1 MVASEAGVEEAGAE
15 SFVDRQ
21 QALFSQGFSFSGY
34 ERDLCCLN
42 LGEGRFLDISG
53 VSGVDSI
60 TDGRATVFADFD
72 DDGDTDIFLNGIQ
85 GSAQLLFRNQV
96 GAGNGFLR
104 LSLRGTESGRDAFGA
119 VVRVKSSAGTST
131 RIKSGGSG
139 YLAQSDPRL
148 LFGLGGDESVEQVVV
163 SWPSG
168 REQRFGPFPTRSSW
182 LLIEGEKEP
191 RRLAEKVTSLPDPVP
206 EEERALAGLQLRR
219 GATFPSI
226 EVQGLDGEPVL
237 LTEGTAEHRFTLIN
251 LWATWCVNCRH
262 EMPVLAALQEELG
275 SETLRVIGLSL
286 DRPEDATKI
295 EAFVADHEIPYSIRI
310 ATEQAIEKIF
320 AGEQVIVPLSFLL
333 DGEGMIVETL
343 PGWSPA
349 IERQLR
355 AALGVTDEER

>member
-1 MVASEAGVEEAGAE
+1 MEEAGAE

-42 LGEGRFLDISG
+42 LGEGRYLDISG
-53 VSGVDSI
+53 VSGLDSI
-60 TDGRATVFADFD
+60 TDGRAAVFADFD
-72 DDGDTDIFLNGIQ
+72 DDGDTDVFLNGIQ

-119 VVRVKSSAGTST
+119 VVRVKSSAGTLT

-148 LFGLGGDESVEQVVV
+148 LFGLGGNERVEEVVV

-168 REQRFGPFPTRSSW
+168 RKQRFGPFPARSSW
-182 LLIEGEKEP
+182 LLIEDEQEP
-191 RRLAEKVTSLPDPVP
+191 RRLSESATSLPDPIS
-206 EEERALAGLQLRR
+206 EEERALAGLQLRP

-226 EVQGLDGEPVL
+226 EVQGLDGETVRL
-237 LTEGTAEHRFTLIN
+237 AGETGGSRFTLVN

-275 SETLRVIGLSL
+275 SETLQVIGLSL
-286 DRPEDATKI
+286 DRPEDAAKI

-310 ATEQAIEKIF
+310 ATAQAVEAIF
-320 AGEQVIVPLSFLL
+320 AGEQVIVPLSLLL
-333 DGEGMIVETL
+333 DGEGVILETL

-349 IERQLR
+349 IERRLR
-355 AALGVTDEER
+355 GALGLKGEER